1 MFRSIPWAS
10 ATLVLAFVAL
20 GCGSSKKPAK
30 SSDDSFEVSGEPK
43 KDDSSS
49 SGDTKPASGSAGT
62 ASAGGEGAPAAP
74 KKDECTG
81 FEIGN
86 LEDTL
91 GKVSCEVEKADDK
104 QIEPKDRLDVT
115 VSGPQKVTPGQHA
128 DLIVTIKNKTKAPM
142 PLFFTIDPLPRFE
155 VETYDAKNHRVDMP
169 TTQPPPLPK
178 GVTAR
183 EPGTPK
189 TARVTLAPNGSAHV
203 RVGWDA
209 VRMKWAPEKV
219 RGTPPERG
227 YPRTAAG
234 PLPKGKYTVRV
245 VTPLVN
251 VVEGAGKEV
260 SAPKVPIEVSK

>member
-1 MFRSIPWAS
+1 MLKILVAS
-10 ATLVLAFVAL
+10 RFLPVLALAL
-20 GCGSSKKPAK
+20 IACGGKKPAK
-30 SSDDSFEVSGEPK
+30 SADSVETPTDTK

-49 SGDTKPASGSAGT
+49 SASGD
-62 ASAGGEGAPAAP
+62 GAKPSDTSSEEKSDAP

-81 FEIGN
+81 FTIGN

-91 GKVSCEVEKADDK
+91 IKVSCEVAKADDK
-104 QIEPKDRLDVT
+104 QIDPKDRLDVS
-115 VSGPQKVTPGQHA
+115 VSAPPKVTPGQHA
-128 DLIVTIKNKTKAPM
+128 DLIVTIKNKSKDPL

-155 VETYDAKNHRVDMP
+155 VETYDAKNKRVDMP
-169 TTQPPPLPK
+169 QTQPPPLPK
-178 GVTAR
+178 GVAPR
-183 EPGTPK
+183 QPGEPK

-203 RVGWDA
+203 KVGWDA
-209 VRMKWAPEKV
+209 VKMKWAPEKV

-251 VVEGAGKEV
+251 VMEGSEKEI
-260 SAPKVPIEVSK
+260 SAPKVPIEVGK